1 MGLIRKAGRRRPEDA
16 ALTTNKTVKRLALAA
31 ITAAAALTAPA
42 AVIASIAPAASAATR
57 PAGWVLPNHQLTPG
71 AYGHSVAQICP
82 HVIAALENGRPST
95 AVKNQ
100 VYAAYHITYHPTGK
114 YEIDHLVPLELDGS
128 NAKANLWPEPGLHN
142 KKDVLENKL
151 HTLVCARRVTLPTA
165 QHAIVTDWRTA
176 YVKYVG
182 KP

>member
-1 MGLIRKAGRRRPEDA
+1 M
-16 ALTTNKTVKRLALAA
+16 NKTRKRLALAV
-31 ITAAAALTAPA
+31 ITAAVGLSAPA
-42 AVIASIAPAASAATR
+42 VVIASTAPAASAASW
-57 PAGWVLPNHQLTPG
+57 PAGFVLPNHHLTPG
-71 AYGHSVAQICP
+71 AYGHSFAQVCP
-82 HVIAALENGRPST
+82 HVSAVLENGRPST

-100 VYAAYHITYHPTGK
+100 IYAEYHITYHPTGK

-142 KKDVLENKL
+142 KKDVLENRL
-151 HTLVCARRVTLPTA
+151 HSLVCARKVSLATA